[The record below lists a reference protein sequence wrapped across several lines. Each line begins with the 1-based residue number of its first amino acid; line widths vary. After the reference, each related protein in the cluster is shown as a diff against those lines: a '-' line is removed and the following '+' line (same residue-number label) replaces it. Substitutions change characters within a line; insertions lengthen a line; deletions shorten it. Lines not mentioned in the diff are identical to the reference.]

1 MAMDEVDRSAGAK
14 PRFNRVLLK
23 LSGQA
28 LAPANESGID
38 LDVLAKFALEVKDI
52 AALQIQLAIV
62 IGAGNFIR
70 GSDYE
75 ARGMDRSTADQM
87 GMLGTVINA
96 LALQNA
102 LEHVGVSTRV
112 LSAVAMQAVAEP
124 YILRRAVRHLEKGR
138 VVIFAAGTGNPYFTT
153 DTAASLRALE
163 IGAQVILKAS
173 HTVNGVYDRDPV
185 REPGAKRFDRLTY
198 LEVLQKN
205 LKVMDSTAI
214 SMCMDNHLPIVVFNL
229 RKPGNIRRAV
239 MGEPIGTWV
248 ESAS

>member
-1 MAMDEVDRSAGAK
+1 MAMDEVDRHAGAT

-28 LAPANESGID
+28 LAQENQGGID
-38 LDVLAKFALEVKDI
+38 LDVLAQFALEVKDI
-52 AALQIQLAIV
+52 ALLEIQLAIV

-173 HTVNGVYDRDPV
+173 HTVDGVYDRDPM

-198 LEVLQKN
+198 LDVLQKN

-248 ESAS
+248 GSAS

>member
-1 MAMDEVDRSAGAK
+1 M
-14 PRFNRVLLK
+14 
-23 LSGQA
+23 
-28 LAPANESGID
+28 
-38 LDVLAKFALEVKDI
+38 LAKFALEVKEI
-52 AALQIQLAIV
+52 AVLQIEFAIV

-163 IGAQVILKAS
+163 IGAEVILKAS
-173 HTVNGVYDRDPV
+173 HTVDGVYDRDPV
-185 REPGAKRFDRLTY
+185 RDPGAKRFDRLTY

-248 ESAS
+248 ESA